1 MYETKKALSSLSE
14 CCAGI
19 FVWLPAYGNKL
30 GCYFMVLSYITSEGR
45 VRPQPSLLPPPSQPC
60 NWAPCRRCL
69 LLRPHPSSCRFFQ
82 GLCPNWDV
90 LSILHFHF
98 LFYGCNGVAETSHGS
113 GIREGRRMTAMSD
126 SFMQAVVEGRRV
138 KKKPEVADPV
148 LAATKCWDSLPTL
161 RECSSVVIK
170 AGAAECAHCFSGA
183 PSSGCVGNYTSTINL
198 CGWGITEV
206 LPIPYLQKA
215 FQDGL
220 KVSELHKYKAPLF
233 II

>member
-1 MYETKKALSSLSE
+1 MKQKRHWVLSLSVVRE
-14 CCAGI
+14 SLCDSLLMEINLVAISWCLVISQAREE
-19 FVWLPAYGNKL
+19 F
-30 GCYFMVLSYITSEGR
+30 VLSPLSFL
-45 VRPQPSLLPPPSQPC
+45 LLPSPATEHLVVSASYLGPIP
-60 NWAPCRRCL
+60 A
-69 LLRPHPSSCRFFQ
+69 CRFFQ

-113 GIREGRRMTAMSD
+113 GIREGRCMTAVSD